1 MNFLLMAGVM
11 VLMIVFFHGRRH
23 HGPSSEH
30 SHHAAKEQGSVA
42 RPAEPAPELR
52 SPATTPSTG
61 SQPDVEPH
69 AESQTPETQSLLP
82 VNEP

>member
-11 VLMIVFFHGRRH
+11 ILMIVFFHGDRH
-23 HGPSSEH
+23 HGSSGR
-30 SHHAAKEQGSVA
+30 SRHHAAKQEGSVA

-52 SPATTPSTG
+52 SPATPPSNGSQSDAEPASG
-61 SQPDVEPH
+61 SQPL
-69 AESQTPETQSLLP
+69 ETQSLPP

>member
-11 VLMIVFFHGRRH
+11 VLMIVFFHGRGH
-23 HGPSSEH
+23 HGPSREH

-42 RPAEPAPELR
+42 RPAEPAPEPR
-52 SPATTPSTG
+52 SPAITPSTG
-61 SQPDVEPH
+61 SQPDAEP
-69 AESQTPETQSLLP
+69 ASGPQALETQSLPP

>member
-23 HGPSSEH
+23 HGPSGEH
-30 SHHAAKEQGSVA
+30 SHHAAKLEGSSA
-42 RPAEPAPELR
+42 RPAEPAPEPR
-52 SPATTPSTG
+52 SPATAPSTG
-61 SQPDVEPH
+61 SQLDPEPA
-69 AESQTPETQSLLP
+69 AESQTLETQSLPP